1 MNNTKV
7 EHNYNCIVKVM
18 EEGCIIGYVASCEK
32 PLGYSTFYDEIKK
45 FEAFVFGDKKAAL
58 NEVMRI
64 KTKHDD
70 VVKDKKIEF
79 FIGEIK

>member
-7 EHNYNCIVKVM
+7 EHNNNCIVKVN
-18 EEGCIIGYVASCEK
+18 IIGYVAICEK

-70 VVKDKKIEF
+70 VVKGKKIEF